1 MIKLLLAVGFIG
13 LILYVLLQIEEFEE
27 VQKESKYDNSKSVSS
42 LI

>member
-27 VQKESKYDNSKSVSS
+27 VQKESKYDK
-42 LI
+42 